1 MGLHTGRFLEVRQLP
16 WLPRTR
22 SSDGLRLSPVLPV
35 ARLPG
40 TTFVP
45 ARRTLGWVR
54 LVDHRDLQA
63 WLQTEDAPAE
73 VVYHVGSL
81 SEARRTD
88 PKLDLLAF
96 AVLVRSSA
104 RVPRISPCGHW
115 RGGWRGSG
123 DVTLRQLQ
131 LGPGCAAYLA
141 RRRATALTP
150 AALAARPEF
159 AGTVQLR
166 RAG

>member
-1 MGLHTGRFLEVRQLP
+1 MVLQVGRFLQLKQLP

-22 SSDGLRLSPVLPV
+22 SSDGLRLSAVPPV

-40 TTFVP
+40 TTL
-45 ARRTLGWVR
+45 ALRRRSLGWVR
-54 LVDHRDLQA
+54 LADHLDLQA
-63 WLQTEDAPAE
+63 WLQCEDAPAE

-104 RVPRISPCGHW
+104 RVPRSSPCGHW
-115 RGGWRGSG
+115 RGGWIGSG

-131 LGPGCAAYLA
+131 LGPGCVAYLA
-141 RRRATALTP
+141 KRRATAPTP
-150 AALAARPEF
+150 TALASRSEP
-159 AGTVQLR
+159 AGGALLR